1 MRKFSLI
8 VLLFAAVIATAGV
21 KNATT
26 LCIEDKSGGVLEFAL
41 TDRPK
46 ITFRAKYTIVQW
58 ANDVKLLQFAN
69 LAKAYFTADDDPL
82 AVSDQAFSDESMSA
96 QAGTIT
102 LRNFKPLTRVLV
114 YTTNGTLVKK
124 AQTDVAGFLVFSL
137 QDLPRGIYVVKAGKT
152 TFKAVR

>member
-1 MRKFSLI
+1 MND
-8 VLLFAAVIATAGV
+8 VI
-21 KNATT
+21 T
-26 LCIEDKSGGVLEFAL
+26 LAHGSGGRKTSELIGEIF
-41 TDRPK
+41 K
-46 ITFRAKYTIVQW
+46 K
-58 ANDVKLLQFAN
+58 N
-69 LAKAYFTADDDPL
+69 LGNAYFTADDDPL
-82 AVSDQAFSDESMSA
+82 AVGDQAFSDESMSA